1 MLARYAGIFC
11 LNALGE
17 GIGVLLVC
25 SSIESLGTRGN
36 DETRPVSR
44 NTKWTQSKVFIEN

>member
-36 DETRPVSR
+36 DETRPVWR